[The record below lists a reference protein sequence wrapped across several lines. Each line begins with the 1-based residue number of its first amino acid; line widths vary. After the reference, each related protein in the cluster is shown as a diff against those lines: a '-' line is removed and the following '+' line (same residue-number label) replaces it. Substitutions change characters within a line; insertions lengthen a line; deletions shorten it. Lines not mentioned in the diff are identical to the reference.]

1 MSILQKEWS
10 RDIMGVEF
18 GGRPSKEAVSPTNSK
33 RCDEEYDR
41 KVTQLWFFFRLL
53 VLNEQIKGLDY
64 ETAAEF
70 CRRWWEMR
78 GAYV

>member
-1 MSILQKEWS
+1 M
-10 RDIMGVEF
+10 
-18 GGRPSKEAVSPTNSK
+18 T
-33 RCDEEYDR
+33 EEYDR